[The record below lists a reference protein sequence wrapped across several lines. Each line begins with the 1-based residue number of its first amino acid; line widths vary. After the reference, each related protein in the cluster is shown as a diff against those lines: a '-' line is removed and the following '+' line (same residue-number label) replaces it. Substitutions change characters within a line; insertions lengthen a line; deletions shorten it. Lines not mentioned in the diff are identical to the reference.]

1 VTPRHLELIR
11 IEGTTLGRSARTDPT
26 RPVPRYPGWSVADL
40 VVHVGSVHRRT
51 LRIVEERA
59 QEPVDR
65 VYPDTDEPDEVLAWY
80 DDGLE
85 AMADAF
91 EASDLA
97 MKVWGLVPS
106 CSVGW
111 WQRRM
116 AVETSVHRWD
126 AESAHGP
133 AGAIDAE
140 LAVDAIDEFG
150 QLPALRLTTAKLG
163 GPGTAL
169 ALSATDQS
177 ASWRLVQADDG
188 GVTLGRADE
197 AKGGAIISGTAS
209 DLYLDMVG
217 RTAASLSAEGDTA
230 LIEAW
235 RSITHSIPDAVR

>member
-1 VTPRHLELIR
+1 MTPRHLDLIR
-11 IEGTTLGRSARTDPT
+11 AEGSALGRAARIDPT

-40 VVHVGSVHRRT
+40 VVHIGSVHRRT

-85 AMADAF
+85 ALADAF
-91 EASDLA
+91 EVTDKELE
-97 MKVWGLVPS
+97 VWGLVPS
-106 CSVGW
+106 CNVGW

-116 AVETSVHRWD
+116 AVETSIHRWD

-133 AGAIDAE
+133 AREIDAE

-150 QLPALRLTTAKLG
+150 QLPAFRLARAKLG
-163 GPGTAL
+163 EPGTVL
-169 ALSATDQS
+169 MLSATDQS
-177 ASWRLVQADDG
+177 ASWRLVQGDDS
-188 GVTLGRADE
+188 VTLGRADE
-197 AKGGAIISGTAS
+197 AEGGATVSGTAS

-217 RTAASLSAEGDTA
+217 RTAGSLSAEGDVA
-230 LIEAW
+230 VIEAW
-235 RSITHSIPDAVR
+235 RSMTNSLPDAVR